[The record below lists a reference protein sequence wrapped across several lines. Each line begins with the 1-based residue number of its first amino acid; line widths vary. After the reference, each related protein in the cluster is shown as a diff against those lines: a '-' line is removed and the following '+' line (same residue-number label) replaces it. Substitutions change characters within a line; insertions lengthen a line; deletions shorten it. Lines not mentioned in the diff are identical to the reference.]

1 MATRTLAGKR
11 ILVTGG
17 SQGIG
22 YAFAL
27 EAAKRGAKVVATAR
41 NSEALRVLEASGI
54 ATVTGDVVVP
64 ADREAMLRFAVERLG
79 GLDILVNN
87 AGVGATGHF
96 GDTGPETLRRIL
108 EVNFFALAELTRLCI
123 PELQKGV
130 RPLIVNVSSIFGRR
144 GFPRYSEYCASK
156 FAVQGLSDA
165 IRPELSKLGIGV
177 LVVNPGPTE
186 TAFQENMVERAAG
199 TPKAAR
205 RMPALAVAQAMCRA
219 IEKDKAEITLTG
231 IGRALVLA
239 NRFAPWALD
248 WYLGRESRRSVPPDF
263 GSEL

>member
-11 ILVTGG
+11 ILVTGA

-22 YAFAL
+22 RAFAL
-27 EAAKRGAKVVATAR
+27 EAALRGAKVVATAR
-41 NSEALRVLEASGI
+41 TADALAQLEPSGI
-54 ATVTGDVVVP
+54 ATVIGDVIEP
-64 ADREAMLRFAVERLG
+64 ADRAAILRFAVDHLG

-96 GDTGPETLRRIL
+96 GETGPETLRRIL
-108 EVNFFALAELTRLCI
+108 EVNFFALAELTRVCI

-130 RPLIVNVSSIFGRR
+130 QPLIVNVSSIFGRR

-199 TPKAAR
+199 TPKAAQ
-205 RMPALAVAQAMCRA
+205 RMPAVAVARAMCRA
-219 IEKDKAEITLTG
+219 IERDKAEITLTG

-239 NRFAPWALD
+239 NRLAPWAVD
-248 WYLGRESRRSVPPDF
+248 WYLGREYRRTRMAPRTPP
-263 GSEL
+263 G

>member
-1 MATRTLAGKR
+1 MATRTMAGKR
-11 ILVTGG
+11 ILVTGA

-22 YAFAL
+22 RAFAL

-41 NSEALRVLEASGI
+41 NAEALQGLEPSGI
-54 ATVTGDVVVP
+54 ATIPGDVVEP
-64 ADREAMLRFAVERLG
+64 ADRAAMLGFAVERLG

-96 GDTGPETLRRIL
+96 GDTGPETLRRML
-108 EVNFFALAELTRLCI
+108 EVNFFALAELTRLGI

-165 IRPELSKLGIGV
+165 IRPELWKLGIGV

-199 TPKAAR
+199 TPKAGR
-205 RMPALAVAQAMCRA
+205 RMPAATVGRAMCRA
-219 IEKDKAEITLTG
+219 IEHDKAEITLTG

-239 NRFAPWALD
+239 NRFAPWAVD
-248 WYLGRESRRSVPPDF
+248 WYLGREYRRTRIAPRTAP
-263 GSEL
+263 G

>member
-144 GFPRYSEYCASK
+144 GFPRYSESKVSATRSAPSCRSSAS
-156 FAVQGLSDA
+156 ACWWS
-165 IRPELSKLGIGV
+165 
-177 LVVNPGPTE
+177 
-186 TAFQENMVERAAG
+186 
-199 TPKAAR
+199 TPAR
-205 RMPALAVAQAMCRA
+205 RKPPFKKTWSNAPPAHRKPRGAC
-219 IEKDKAEITLTG
+219 
-231 IGRALVLA
+231 
-239 NRFAPWALD
+239 P
-248 WYLGRESRRSVPPDF
+248 RSP
-263 GSEL
+263 